1 MAKKLRIGVIF
12 GGRSGEHEVSIRSA
26 RSVIEAMDASKY
38 EVVPIAITKEGNWL
52 APAAAAE
59 LLPAETQRLLSSGT
73 RSGKKEDVTIV
84 GDPSR
89 SGLVRLDD
97 QGDNGKSAE
106 PIDVVF
112 PVLHGTFGEDGTIQ
126 GLLEMAAVPFVGCG
140 TLASACGMDK
150 VTMKALFKE
159 AGLPICGYTWLLRS
173 EWESDQAKVSRRITR
188 SIGFPAFVKPAN
200 LGSSV
205 GVSKATDRDSLSSA
219 IDLAARYDR
228 KIIVEEAVDG
238 RELECAVIG
247 NDKPRASLPGEY
259 VIHDEAARFL
269 DYTEKYSSTGNVEFV
284 VPARV
289 SKATAKRIQ
298 QMAIAAYQAI
308 DGAGLSRVDFFLRK
322 DGGLLVNEINTLP
335 GLTDV
340 SGFPKM
346 WEASGIPFPRVI
358 DQLIEF
364 AIERHRERARNETS
378 IWNLT
383 WFFYRPPLPL
393 INLIPPWGFVWKG

>member
-1 MAKKLRIGVIF
+1 MTKKLRIGLIF

-26 RSVIEAMDASKY
+26 RAVIEAMDATKY
-38 EVVPIAITKEGNWL
+38 EVVPVAITKEGNWL

-59 LLPAETQRLLSSGT
+59 LLPATTQRLLSSHT
-73 RSGKKEDVTIV
+73 RGGKKEDVTIV

-89 SGLVRLDD
+89 SGLVRLSTNS
-97 QGDNGKSAE
+97 GSAE

-112 PVLHGTFGEDGTIQ
+112 PVLHGTYGEDGTLQ

-140 TLASACGMDK
+140 TLASSCGMDK
-150 VTMKALFKE
+150 VTMKALFKQ
-159 AGLPICGYTWLLRS
+159 AGLPICGHTWFLRS
-173 EWESDQAKVSRRITR
+173 EWESDKDKVSRRVTR

-205 GVSKATDRDSLSSA
+205 GVSKATDRASLAKA
-219 IDLAARYDR
+219 INLAARYDR
-228 KIIVEEAVDG
+228 KIVVEEAVDG

-247 NDKPRASLPGEY
+247 NDEPQASLPGEY

-284 VPARV
+284 VPAKV
-289 SKATAKRIQ
+289 SKATVKRIQ
-298 QMAIAAYQAI
+298 QMAVKAYQAI
-308 DGAGLSRVDFFLRK
+308 DGAGLSRVDFFLQG
-322 DGGLLVNEINTLP
+322 DGDLLVNEINTLP

-346 WEASGIPFPRVI
+346 WKASGIPFPRII

-364 AIERHRERARNETS
+364 AIERHHERARNETS
-378 IWNLT
+378 I
-383 WFFYRPPLPL
+383 
-393 INLIPPWGFVWKG
+393 